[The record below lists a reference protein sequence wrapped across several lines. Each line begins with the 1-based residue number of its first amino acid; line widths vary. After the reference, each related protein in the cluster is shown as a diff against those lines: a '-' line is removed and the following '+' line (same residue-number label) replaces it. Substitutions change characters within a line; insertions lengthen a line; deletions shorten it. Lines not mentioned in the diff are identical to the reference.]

1 MLEAKNIEIDGIQFQ
16 LNPLKGFKAIKL
28 DKKVVGLLIPLFKGL
43 KDFDSELDLGKSIDG
58 IGSALDS
65 MKEDEFEKFTI
76 DLLSTTIILIDGKPP
91 MEIDKNVIDTEF
103 QGNTIIFYKL
113 LFEVMKYNKFS
124 PFVLASG
131 GGSRTLKTLISSALK

>member
-1 MLEAKNIEIDGIQFQ
+1 MLEAKNIEIDKIQFQ

-28 DKKVVGLLIPLFKGL
+28 DKKVVSLLIPLFKGL
-43 KDFDSELDLGKSIDG
+43 KDLDSELDLGKSIDG

-103 QGNTIIFYKL
+103 QGNTITFYKL
-113 LFEVMKYNKFS
+113 LFEVMKYNKFT

-131 GGSRTLKTLISSALK
+131 GGSQTLKTLISSALK

>member
-1 MLEAKNIEIDGIQFQ
+1 MLEAKIIELGDMKFQ
-16 LNPLKGFKAIKL
+16 LNPLKGFTAIKL
-28 DKKVVGLLIPLFKGL
+28 DKKVVGLLIPLFKGV
-43 KDFDSELDLGKSIDG
+43 KDLDSALDLGKSIDG
-58 IGSALDS
+58 IGDAFDS
-65 MKEDEFEKFTI
+65 MKDDEFEKFTTS
-76 DLLSTTIILIDGKPP
+76 LLSTTIILIDGKPP

-131 GGSRTLKTLISSALK
+131 GGSQTLKTLISSALK

>member
-1 MLEAKNIEIDGIQFQ
+1 MLEAKNIEIDKIQFQ

-43 KDFDSELDLGKSIDG
+43 KDLDSELDLGKSIDG

-103 QGNTIIFYKL
+103 QGNTITFYKL
-113 LFEVMKYNKFS
+113 LFEVMKYNKFT

-131 GGSRTLKTLISSALK
+131 GGSQTLKTLISSALK